1 MAYLAAWLSVAGR
14 PGHKVLFPIIVLLL
28 LIQFIAFKNLHKML
42 LSLNMSFKSSDNAQ
56 LGYSIIKTTVP
67 KLDLA
72 STHVRTY
79 ISAAVAGSELRRR
92 FRYFLHA
99 RRGLHGRSFAS
110 TRGW

>member
-79 ISAAVAGSELRRR
+79 VHIGCGGGIRTEEAI
-92 FRYFLHA
+92 
-99 RRGLHGRSFAS
+99 
-110 TRGW
+110 